1 MSKPRSTKHVYDFR
15 LRNYVRQTRDT
26 KIATGLGV
34 PRSTV
39 SGWLNS
45 PVQEIVTHEVFDL
58 DDLQVRRRILNL
70 ERRLRIVTA
79 IMVLLLALIRTF
91 RIRIDYER
99 LPDGQSKQK
108 LLRVIDRAYKVLQIK
123 SVLRILKLSSSRYH
137 AWKLAEEN
145 GCKLDDLS
153 TCPKTRSNQ
162 LTPDEVKTMR
172 KMTESPEYRHVS
184 TGKLAILAQRLGK
197 LFASPSTWGRYVKTR
212 GWRRPRVRIHPS
224 KPVLGLRCDAADET
238 WHIDV
243 TVIRLLDGTKAYL
256 QAIIDNYSRRILAW
270 RLGES
275 LEPGSTATL
284 LAKAYEGRSSVGK
297 NEDPQ
302 PVMVDAGVENRND
315 SVKRL
320 VDEGL
325 MKLIL
330 AQTDIICSNSMIEAF
345 WRSLKHQYL
354 FLNHLNGIAT
364 IRRLVTFYVD
374 QYNTALPHS
383 AFRGETPDEMYFG
396 TGKGI

>member
-1 MSKPRSTKHVYDFR
+1 M
-15 LRNYVRQTRDT
+15 RQTRDT

-91 RIRIDYER
+91 
-99 LPDGQSKQK
+99 
-108 LLRVIDRAYKVLQIK
+108 
-123 SVLRILKLSSSRYH
+123 
-137 AWKLAEEN
+137 
-145 GCKLDDLS
+145 
-153 TCPKTRSNQ
+153 
-162 LTPDEVKTMR
+162 
-172 KMTESPEYRHVS
+172 
-184 TGKLAILAQRLGK
+184 
-197 LFASPSTWGRYVKTR
+197 
-212 GWRRPRVRIHPS
+212 RIHPS

-302 PVMVDAGVENRND
+302 PVMVDAGAKE
-315 SVKRL
+315 
-320 VDEGL
+320 
-325 MKLIL
+325 
-330 AQTDIICSNSMIEAF
+330 
-345 WRSLKHQYL
+345 H
-354 FLNHLNGIAT
+354 
-364 IRRLVTFYVD
+364 
-374 QYNTALPHS
+374 
-383 AFRGETPDEMYFG
+383 
-396 TGKGI
+396 